1 MCGVLCLLS
10 IRGVTALAMLVQQ
23 FRLSKDRIR
32 LEVSSRLVTAYRV
45 DLHKRFR
52 FLVEGLLA
60 HFSVSIFAL

>member
-32 LEVSSRLVTAYRV
+32 LEVSSRIALS
-45 DLHKRFR
+45 LHENDGKGRQDN
-52 FLVEGLLA
+52 GKG
-60 HFSVSIFAL
+60 SPG